1 MNSPKTDWWWKAFY
15 IFIISSSFVIK
26 LDNWVSALRRGC
38 LTVYSWVYTHTVLW
52 VQVSATDLW
61 KSVCARMCLHVWS
74 DELNWS
80 CKLSLSQP
88 ASSERWAIKGDKFIQ
103 LRISQTAS
111 AATESDEN
119 EKDSVQNLLL
129 CDSGGGTEL
138 HIRDP
143 WHIQRGRK

>member
-1 MNSPKTDWWWKAFY
+1 
-15 IFIISSSFVIK
+15 
-26 LDNWVSALRRGC
+26 
-38 LTVYSWVYTHTVLW
+38 
-52 VQVSATDLW
+52 
-61 KSVCARMCLHVWS
+61 MCVHVWS

-80 CKLSLSQP
+80 GKLSLSQP

-103 LRISQTAS
+103 LRASQTAG
-111 AATESDEN
+111 AATESDED

-129 CDSGGGTEL
+129 CDAGGGTEL